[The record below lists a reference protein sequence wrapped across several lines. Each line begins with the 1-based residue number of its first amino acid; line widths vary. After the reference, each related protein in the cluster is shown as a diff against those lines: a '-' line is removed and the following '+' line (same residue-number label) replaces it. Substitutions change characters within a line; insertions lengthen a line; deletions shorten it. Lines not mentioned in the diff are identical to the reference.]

1 MFGQIAGTAA
11 GVAAG
16 TVIGDKISGR
26 NEPTSSHEAAVNH
39 SVNNP
44 CRYEEEQILNCIQNQ
59 TDLQACELIKK
70 TFMDCKHKYNI
81 K

>member
-1 MFGQIAGTAA
+1 MFGNIAGTAA

-26 NEPTSSHEAAVNH
+26 NEPTSSHDVAVNN
-39 SVNNP
+39 SVNP
-44 CRYEEEQILNCIQNQ
+44 CRYEEEQILNCIKDQ